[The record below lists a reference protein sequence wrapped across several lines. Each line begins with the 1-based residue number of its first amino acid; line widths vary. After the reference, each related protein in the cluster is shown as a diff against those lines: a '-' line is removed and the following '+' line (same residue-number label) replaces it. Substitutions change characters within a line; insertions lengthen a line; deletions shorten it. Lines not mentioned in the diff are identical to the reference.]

1 MIMKTMKIDI
11 KEVWDQLDVSRNHD
25 SDKFKLV
32 AYEPLNCYLSVLQST
47 NTRCFELQVNGISL
61 KSFEKKFKGV
71 EVYLVNV
78 EQTKKSILI
87 YLLDTELNEIF
98 TMFIEDLLNNLE
110 GVKQDEDAFQ
120 KIQNQFGKWGKIFA
134 RINGELLSKERQR
147 GLYGELT
154 FLQSLL
160 NSSSDH
166 TKSIIAWTGPEG
178 SNQDFSNQ
186 ISATEIK
193 TSKATKPTVNIAS
206 ELQLDWTVLDSLF
219 LVIVHIDEIRNGTN
233 TLKKLIN
240 EIKELISNQSELLQL
255 FEEKLYRVG
264 IPYGEEE
271 HYDETGFVIRS
282 QKAYQV
288 KEGFPA
294 LTTEI
299 INNIAVHNI
308 QYQIDITACEPF
320 EITLERAINQML

>member
-1 MIMKTMKIDI
+1 MKIDI

-308 QYQIDITACEPF
+308 QYQIDITACKPF
-320 EITLERAINQML
+320 ELSFEQVLNKML

>member
-1 MIMKTMKIDI
+1 MKTNI
-11 KEVWDQLDVSRNHD
+11 KQVWDELDASRYND

-32 AYEPLNCYLSVLQST
+32 AYEPLNCYLSVLKST

-71 EVYLVNV
+71 EIYLVNL
-78 EQTKKSILI
+78 EHTKKSILI
-87 YLLDTELNEIF
+87 YLLDSELNEIF

-110 GVKQDEDAFQ
+110 GVKEDEKAFQ
-120 KIQNQFGKWGKIFA
+120 IIQNQFGKWGKIFA

-178 SNQDFSNQ
+178 SNQDFSNH

-193 TSKATKPTVNIAS
+193 TSKATKPSVNIAS
-206 ELQLDWTVLDSLF
+206 ELQLDWTVLENLF
-219 LVIVHIDEIRNGTN
+219 LVIVHIDEISNGTN
-233 TLKKLIN
+233 TLKKLIE
-240 EIKELISNQSELLQL
+240 EIKALILNQSELLQL
-255 FEEKLYRVG
+255 FEEKLDRVG

-271 HYDETGFVIRS
+271 HYDDTGFVIRS

-294 LTTEI
+294 LTAEI
-299 INNIAVHNI
+299 INNVAIHNI
-308 QYQIDITACEPF
+308 QYQIDITACDPF
-320 EITLERAINQML
+320 EITLENVINEML

>member
-1 MIMKTMKIDI
+1 MKISI
-11 KEVWDQLDVSRNHD
+11 KQVWDELDVSRCHD
-25 SDKFKLV
+25 SDKFKLE
-32 AYEPLNCYLSVLQST
+32 AYEPLNCYLSVLKST
-47 NTRCFELQVNGISL
+47 NTRCFELQVDGISL

-71 EVYLVNV
+71 EVYLVNL

-87 YLLDTELNEIF
+87 YLLDSELTEIF

-110 GVKQDEDAFQ
+110 GVKEDEKAFQ
-120 KIQNQFGKWGKIFA
+120 IIQNQFGKWGKIFA

-147 GLYGELT
+147 GLYGELI

-160 NSSSDH
+160 NSSTDH
-166 TKSIIAWTGPEG
+166 TKSIITWTGPEG

-206 ELQLDWTVLDSLF
+206 ELQLDWTVLDNLF
-219 LVIVHIDEIRNGTN
+219 LVIVHIDEISNGTN
-233 TLKKLIN
+233 TLKRLIN

-271 HYDETGFVIRS
+271 HYDDTGFVIRS
-282 QKAYQV
+282 QKAYEV

-320 EITLERAINQML
+320 EITLERTINQML